1 MRKRREKVKGKS
13 EEIEKKGNSRKRGKI
28 RRKDE
33 EICIGREEWKS
44 ALKILSRDDHFHTV

>member
-1 MRKRREKVKGKS
+1 VRKRREKVKGKS